1 MEEKMAKASM
11 RDLDNLMRLMVKL
24 PPEDAE
30 RVMREVKKEKDPEG
44 KRRIIKKALDKAGM
58 KPL

>member
-1 MEEKMAKASM
+1 MSKASM

-24 PPEDAE
+24 PAEDAE
-30 RVMREVKKEKDPEG
+30 KVMREVKKEKDPEG

-58 KPL
+58 KPI